1 MILRQR
7 PRRNRKSHSIRDLV
21 QESRLSTDDLI
32 MPLFIKEKKGSE
44 NIQSMPGQ
52 KRLDRDDLFRECE
65 SLLNLGVKGVS
76 LFPAIEENL
85 KNSKATESHNP
96 TGLYPETIRAL
107 KERFPDLVLMT
118 DVAMDP
124 YSSDG
129 HDGLVDDSG
138 NILNDETLA
147 ILNQM
152 AIVQAQAGSDIIG
165 PSDMMDGRVGT
176 IREALDKEGYQNT
189 LIMSYS
195 AKYASAFYG
204 PFRDALESAPK
215 QGDKKTYQMNP
226 ANSKEA
232 LREAHLDDLEG
243 ADILMIKPGLPYLDI
258 IKLFKDS
265 LTKPVAAYNV
275 SGEYAMI
282 KAAHEKGWIDGPLVM
297 MESLLCFKRAG
308 ADLILTYFAKE
319 AAQLMRSL

>member
-85 KNSKATESHNP
+85 KDSKATESHNP

-129 HDGLVDDSG
+129 HDGLVDDSPAAACIPSQCHPVHAASRYG
-138 NILNDETLA
+138 HFCFLAAEHRSSPEYILP
-147 ILNQM
+147 Q
-152 AIVQAQAGSDIIG
+152 
-165 PSDMMDGRVGT
+165 
-176 IREALDKEGYQNT
+176 
-189 LIMSYS
+189 
-195 AKYASAFYG
+195 
-204 PFRDALESAPK
+204 
-215 QGDKKTYQMNP
+215 
-226 ANSKEA
+226 
-232 LREAHLDDLEG
+232 
-243 ADILMIKPGLPYLDI
+243 
-258 IKLFKDS
+258 
-265 LTKPVAAYNV
+265 
-275 SGEYAMI
+275 
-282 KAAHEKGWIDGPLVM
+282 
-297 MESLLCFKRAG
+297 
-308 ADLILTYFAKE
+308 
-319 AAQLMRSL
+319 